1 MVHKS
6 IARQAPSIVEQ
17 EGAKGNDQHVDDDV
31 IGLEVQLVPEN
42 IREQVYRY
50 MALFPDAQ
58 RHADEAH
65 PDHTVSCGF
74 LKPDYGKRKNVS
86 CYDLSK
92 GHDRHY

>member
-6 IARQAPSIVEQ
+6 IARQAPGIVQQ

-50 MALFPDAQ
+50 MALF
-58 RHADEAH
+58 
-65 PDHTVSCGF
+65 S
-74 LKPDYGKRKNVS
+74 
-86 CYDLSK
+86 
-92 GHDRHY
+92 